1 MVLSALDSN
10 LPRSCHKPTD
20 FTEKLEKRMK
30 ALLSRATIASL
41 LLGASMLASA
51 ADLPRTPAPE
61 GAEVFI
67 VSPKDG
73 ATVDKTFTV
82 KFGVKNLDLEPIDKQ
97 VPNAGHHHLLVDQ
110 DVTALKAD
118 EAIPAT
124 ATSIHFGKAQTET
137 ELTLT
142 PGKHTLQLVAGDN
155 VHRQFEPTVA
165 SKVITVNVK

>member
-1 MVLSALDSN
+1 
-10 LPRSCHKPTD
+10 
-20 FTEKLEKRMK
+20 MK

-41 LLGASMLASA
+41 LLGTSMLASA

-82 KFGVKNLDLEPIDKQ
+82 KFGMEGLKLAPATDQTPGTAHQ
-97 VPNAGHHHLLVDQ
+97 HLLIDQ
-110 DVTALKAD
+110 KELPDASVP
-118 EAIPAT
+118 IPAT
-124 ATSIHFGKAQTET
+124 DTVIHYGKAQTET

-142 PGKHTLQLVAGDN
+142 PGKHTLQLVAGDKL
-155 VHRQFEPTVA
+155 HMQFNPTVA

>member
-1 MVLSALDSN
+1 
-10 LPRSCHKPTD
+10 
-20 FTEKLEKRMK
+20 MK
-30 ALLSRATIASL
+30 ALLSRATLASL
-41 LLGASMLASA
+41 LLGASMLATA
-51 ADLPRTPAPE
+51 ADGIPRSAPPE
-61 GAEVFI
+61 GAKVFI

-82 KFGVKNLDLEPIDKQ
+82 KFGVKKLDLEPIDKQ

-110 DVTALKAD
+110 KVESLNAD

-124 ATSIHFGKAQTET
+124 PTSIHFGKAQTET

-165 SKVITVNVK
+165 SKVITINVK

>member
-1 MVLSALDSN
+1 
-10 LPRSCHKPTD
+10 
-20 FTEKLEKRMK
+20 MK

-41 LLGASMLASA
+41 LLGTSMLASA

-82 KFGVKNLDLEPIDKQ
+82 KFGMEGLKLAPATDQTPGTAHQ
-97 VPNAGHHHLLVDQ
+97 HLLIDQ
-110 DVTALKAD
+110 KELPDASVP
-118 EAIPAT
+118 IPAT
-124 ATSIHFGKAQTET
+124 DTVIHYGKAQTET